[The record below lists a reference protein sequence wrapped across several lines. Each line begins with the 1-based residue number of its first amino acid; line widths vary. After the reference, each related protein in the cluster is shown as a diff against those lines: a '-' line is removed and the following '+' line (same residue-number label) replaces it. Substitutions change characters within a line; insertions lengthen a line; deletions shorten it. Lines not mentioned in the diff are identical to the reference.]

1 LDLHATLGWLSS
13 EEGPWE
19 HIDAGLLLD
28 PAPGIR
34 LRNSSQPVDIR
45 SEKVHSDDP
54 EGSERAPDPGI
65 HIVHPVA
72 TVSIPD
78 DFHIDQPFDAQMSGK
93 LPAGLRQLG
102 IVEPEQLAGRTSAS
116 RSADCLARGN
126 GAHPTSVDDTTDL
139 QTAPIDMALEEVGVT
154 VPSFGK
160 RAFEILERADDRET
174 HTSTSHA
181 GLVHD
186 RKPEDFDHLTGS
198 RHRCRDHIGG
208 EETSGLQST

>member
-1 LDLHATLGWLSS
+1 MTRPDPLQVRQRSTRQSRLDLHATLGRLSS
-13 EEGPWE
+13 EEEPWE

-78 DFHIDQPFDAQMSGK
+78 DFHIDHPFDAQMSGK
-93 LPAGLRQLG
+93 LPAGP
-102 IVEPEQLAGRTSAS
+102 VSYT
-116 RSADCLARGN
+116 
-126 GAHPTSVDDTTDL
+126 
-139 QTAPIDMALEEVGVT
+139 
-154 VPSFGK
+154 
-160 RAFEILERADDRET
+160 
-174 HTSTSHA
+174 
-181 GLVHD
+181 
-186 RKPEDFDHLTGS
+186 HLTLPTK
-198 RHRCRDHIGG
+198 RIV
-208 EETSGLQST
+208 